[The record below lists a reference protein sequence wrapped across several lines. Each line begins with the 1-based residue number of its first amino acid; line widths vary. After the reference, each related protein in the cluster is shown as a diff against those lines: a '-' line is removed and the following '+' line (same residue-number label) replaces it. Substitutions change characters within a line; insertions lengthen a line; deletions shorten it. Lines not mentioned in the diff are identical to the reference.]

1 MSQNEDNF
9 TNRAHGML
17 QKSTDIA
24 VKLHQNEVTPMH
36 MMLVALCGDAVDID
50 RLDQFSPEHASHL
63 WAVLKE
69 LDIDPV
75 RYHPI

>member
-1 MSQNEDNF
+1 MKVSQGSPWGRLLTRLLMS
-9 TNRAHGML
+9 
-17 QKSTDIA
+17 
-24 VKLHQNEVTPMH
+24 VTPMH